1 MTPPASLPSLL
12 GNYIEIDD
20 DPEKMT
26 RKSIMA
32 EKVKATPLH
41 KANLATQL
49 SAKKAKRAASAGER
63 LRGKQKRAAGARAPP
78 KESISV

>member
-1 MTPPASLPSLL
+1 MED
-12 GNYIEIDD
+12 I
-20 DPEKMT
+20 
-26 RKSIMA
+26 KSIMA

-63 LRGKQKRAAGARAPP
+63 LRDKKEHLQRRAFPFEMTDEHCDIVQSTSAVHPLVRQHFHLR
-78 KESISV
+78 